1 MTEHPTTP
9 ADDERDE
16 DAPRDNTQPIGTP
29 VPAAAPHVDPSTLR
43 SAYAFDGSGPYL
55 YAPDG
60 SGPYT
65 YTHDGHGPYLVGATA
80 GATDATAGAKPKR
93 RRVGLMVGAGV
104 ATLAIVSAAGGTAFG
119 LASRDTGT
127 TTSSQSS
134 GSSSNGSSDSGGIG
148 GGWSVPG
155 DGSSSGSSGSG
166 TSGTGSSGSTDSAR
180 TAATDSQKAGIVTI
194 DTTLDYDSSSQAAG
208 TGMII
213 SSDGEILTNNHV
225 VEDATS
231 IEVTVESTGK
241 TYTADVV
248 GTDKTDDVAVLELRG
263 ASDLTTATLDDD
275 DDLAVGDTVTDVGNA
290 EGQGELVAAKGSVT
304 ALDQDITVQS
314 ESGTGTES
322 LTGLIEVAADV
333 VSGDSGGP
341 LLDSEGE
348 VVGMTTAASS
358 GTSDV
363 TGYAIPIA
371 TAKSIAERILSG
383 TATSTIVIGTPAFL
397 GAEVSSTTPTTGSGV
412 TLQGVVSGSPAE
424 NAGLAAGDTITSID
438 GTAVTGA
445 DQLTE
450 LIQAHAVGDSVT
462 VGYTAADGTAGTVT
476 ATLVAGPA
484 A

>member
-1 MTEHPTTP
+1 
-9 ADDERDE
+9 
-16 DAPRDNTQPIGTP
+16 
-29 VPAAAPHVDPSTLR
+29 
-43 SAYAFDGSGPYL
+43 
-55 YAPDG
+55 
-60 SGPYT
+60 
-65 YTHDGHGPYLVGATA
+65 
-80 GATDATAGAKPKR
+80 
-93 RRVGLMVGAGV
+93 MVGAGV

-166 TSGTGSSGSTDSAR
+166 SSGTGSSGSTDSAQ

-397 GAEVSSTTPTTGSGV
+397 GAEVSSTNPTTGSGV

>member
-1 MTEHPTTP
+1 
-9 ADDERDE
+9 
-16 DAPRDNTQPIGTP
+16 
-29 VPAAAPHVDPSTLR
+29 
-43 SAYAFDGSGPYL
+43 
-55 YAPDG
+55 
-60 SGPYT
+60 
-65 YTHDGHGPYLVGATA
+65 
-80 GATDATAGAKPKR
+80 
-93 RRVGLMVGAGV
+93 MVGAGV

-290 EGQGELVAAKGSVT
+290 EGQGELVAATGSVT